1 MRLFPHTFVLLLPL
15 LTRLSATSSE
25 SIPIEVEGGAVL
37 LATAGSAALHLI
49 GPYPTL
55 LYFPMQKVLKIKL
68 RMSSVVVAP
77 VISSSGRRA
86 P

>member
-1 MRLFPHTFVLLLPL
+1 MVRLPVY
-15 LTRLSATSSE
+15 SAGQCRTLYAGFSISYSS
-25 SIPIEVEGGAVL
+25 IV
-37 LATAGSAALHLI
+37 HFI
-49 GPYPTL
+49 GPYRTL
-55 LYFPMQKVLKIKL
+55 LYFPMQKVLKIRL